1 MAKRVLLLA
10 SLLAIASLTSAQVM
24 SVPSSGF
31 GNIGVSSMGTS
42 AGPVG
47 LGLISSEQMTNN
59 LYGMLINMRNHDAGE
74 NASSTISRFDLKAPS
89 RARREYDKGFQL
101 LLRKEYQEAIAHL
114 SKSIELY
121 PSFVA
126 AHNALGSAYLS
137 LGQNDNARQEFTQA
151 VTLDDHLPNSHL
163 NLGIAQLALKNYS
176 AAEDSLK
183 KASSVA
189 PLDLS
194 LAKALAYGEFVNQD
208 YPGVIA
214 TETLVHKRK
223 HDGAAVVHYFAAGAW
238 DAQHNVVQ
246 ARYELETLLK
256 EDPKFPAADEV
267 RQLLQRYKAGT
278 KQPAGNESAAPAP
291 VNFTFSKP
299 EEPSSDEAA
308 RHARQILQDVK
319 EKNEIA
325 EADAAEAKAESEST
339 KTATGE
345 PAAGTATRREAA
357 PSFAGTVLHA
367 SVDEV
372 AVFFAATDH
381 GKSVTDLTGNDV
393 GIRDNQQ
400 APATILGFRNEGQLP
415 LRMGLIIDV
424 SDSVSKRFSFEQ
436 KAAIN
441 FLQKVMTGKEDQA
454 FVVGVNNM
462 VLLVQDFTSDQAE
475 MAHAIG
481 ELVPSGG
488 TALWDA
494 VSFGAEK
501 LAGAPD
507 VTPVARVLVVI
518 SDGQNNSSIDSLKD
532 AIAHAQR
539 GEVAVYTVS
548 TRDFDTA
555 GPEASVGDHALRT
568 LSEQTGGAAF
578 VPGSIRRLNNG
589 LSDLQ
594 EVLRGRYLVSYK
606 PAGFQRNGQY
616 RAIDIQAQK
625 DGHKLKIYARKGY
638 YASGRRA
645 EASDQ

>member
-1 MAKRVLLLA
+1 MARRVLLLA
-10 SLLAIASLTSAQVM
+10 SFLAISSLSFAQVM
-24 SVPSSGF
+24 TIPSSGF
-31 GNIGVSSMGTS
+31 GNIGVSSLGT
-42 AGPVG
+42 AGGSVG
-47 LGLISSEQMTNN
+47 LGFISSEQMTNN
-59 LYGMLINMRNHDAGE
+59 LYGMLANMRNHDAGE
-74 NASSTISRFDLKAPS
+74 NASSTISKLDLKAPL
-89 RARREYDKGFQL
+89 RARREYEKGFQL
-101 LLRKEYQEAIAHL
+101 LQRKEYQEAIAHL
-114 SKSIELY
+114 SKAIEFY
-121 PSFVA
+121 PSLVA
-126 AHNALGSAYLS
+126 AHNALGSAYMS

-183 KASSVA
+183 KASSIA

-194 LAKALAYGEFVNQD
+194 LAKALAYGEFVNHD
-208 YPGVIA
+208 YPSLIA
-214 TETLVHKRK
+214 TEAQVHKRK
-223 HDGAAVVHYFAAGAW
+223 HEGAAVVHYFAAGAY

-246 ARYELETLLK
+246 AQYQLETLLK

-267 RQLLQRYKAGT
+267 RQLLQQYKKGST
-278 KQPAGNESAAPAP
+278 QPALQESAAPA

-299 EEPSSDEAA
+299 EEPSSEEAS
-308 RHARQILQDVK
+308 RQARQLLQDLK
-319 EKNEIA
+319 EKSEIA
-325 EADAAEAKAESEST
+325 EAEAAEAKAENEST
-339 KTATGE
+339 NIATKNDGAAATAH
-345 PAAGTATRREAA
+345 RDAA
-357 PSFAGTVLHA
+357 PSLSGTVLHA

-381 GKSVTDLTGNDV
+381 GKSVVDLTGKDV

-400 APATILGFRNEGQLP
+400 APAAILGFRNEGQLP

-441 FLQKVMTGKEDQA
+441 FLQKAVTGKDDQA

-481 ELVPSGG
+481 QLVPSGG

-494 VSFGAEK
+494 VSFGADK
-501 LAGAPD
+501 LASAPD

-518 SDGQNNSSIDSLKD
+518 SDGQNNSSLDSLKD
-532 AIAHAQR
+532 AIAHAQH

-548 TRDFDTA
+548 TRDFDSVDLD
-555 GPEASVGDHALRT
+555 ASVGDHALRT
-568 LSEQTGGAAF
+568 LSDQTGGAAF
-578 VPGSIRRLNNG
+578 VPGSIRRLNDG

-594 EVLRGRYLVSYK
+594 QVLRGRYLVSYK

-625 DGHKLKIYARKGY
+625 DGHKLKVYARKGY
-638 YASGRRA
+638 FASGSV
-645 EASDQ
+645 EASHP